1 MAAEGARPI
10 TPVCFGAEEGV
21 PSLAFGLTLLP
32 NGRLALL
39 AIDMEAEAPEWEHCS
54 CSESAEVIEGAIL
67 RWCGLSMR
75 VVEANA

>member
-10 TPVCFGAEEGV
+10 TPICFGAEEDS

-32 NGRLALL
+32 NGHLALL
-39 AIDMEAEAPEWEHCS
+39 AIDMEAEAAEWVHCS
-54 CSESAEVIEGAIL
+54 CSASAEVIEGAIL

-75 VVEANA
+75 VVGAST